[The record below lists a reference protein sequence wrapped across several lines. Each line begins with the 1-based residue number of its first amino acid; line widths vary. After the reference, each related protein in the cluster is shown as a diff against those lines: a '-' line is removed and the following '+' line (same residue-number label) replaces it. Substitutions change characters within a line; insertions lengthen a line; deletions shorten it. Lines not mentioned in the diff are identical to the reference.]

1 MFLFRKVSVFLVV
14 VLVLGSSVGAFAQTQ
29 ATQSND
35 LSDEEFGN
43 FVNAVSQV
51 QLIQQESQEEM
62 VGAVEEGGLDVQR
75 FMEIQQAQMDPNGEG
90 ESDASEAEMEK
101 FVSVS
106 QKLDVIQQ
114 KSQKQMEEKITE
126 SGLTTVRYQE
136 IGGMIQ
142 NDPQLQQKFQELLQ
156 AEE

>member
-29 ATQSND
+29 AMQSND
-35 LSDEEFGN
+35 LSDEEFGD